1 MKNRK
6 RNTGVSE
13 RKIRLW
19 ICMLFVMACVILVG
33 EGELS
38 YPVLHFALLPWV
50 VREAARDD
58 D

>member
-1 MKNRK
+1 
-6 RNTGVSE
+6 
-13 RKIRLW
+13 
-19 ICMLFVMACVILVG
+19 MLFVMACVILVG

-50 VREAARDD
+50 VRKAARDD